1 MYTLESDMDFYD
13 DFRANSSRENGIVTV
28 VTKTNKKQVPIFH
41 KERKKWTMTGIPNIL
56 SSYSDY
62 ERIWIVKVPT
72 HEKKMTSTNIAQKT
86 TVTVK
91 TVTIKNTLLKNV
103 DWLEYFEK
111 TSYNQ
116 SSKWLKWGMNNC
128 LNILNYFGKALTF
141 LFRKANSINE
151 PKLYWTMNLR
161 PSSSVFGFLHEENI
175 SFICIVVD
183 LSVVLVDEDLQKKL
197 DHELERIVTNEFLA
211 GLSLMLTLS
220 Y

>member
-1 MYTLESDMDFYD
+1 
-13 DFRANSSRENGIVTV
+13 
-28 VTKTNKKQVPIFH
+28 
-41 KERKKWTMTGIPNIL
+41 MTGNPNKL

-116 SSKWLKWGMNNC
+116 SSKWLKQGMNNC
-128 LNILNYFGKALTF
+128 LHNLNDFGKALTF
-141 LFRKANSINE
+141 FIQNSELNQWTQILLNDE
-151 PKLYWTMNLR
+151 PKT
-161 PSSSVFGFLHEENI
+161 SSSVFAFLHEENI
-175 SFICIVVD
+175 WFICILVD
-183 LSVVLVDEDLQKKL
+183 LFVVLAEKDLQK
-197 DHELERIVTNEFLA
+197 
-211 GLSLMLTLS
+211 GLTTSLS
-220 Y
+220 E